1 LALAGFSQT
10 KDITPDPAAK
20 VILDKVEAK
29 YRAHT
34 SIKTD
39 FSLEMEIAE
48 ADQTELIEGAMS
60 VAGDKFRLT
69 FGDQEII
76 SDNTNLWTVMH
87 DVQEVQVDFFDPEML
102 PMQPTD
108 LFSIN
113 TNDFYYVLMGTEKVN
128 GKSCDIIE
136 LTPNNKEESYFKI
149 RLWIDKEEESII
161 KTTVFEKTG
170 NRYTYSIKNF
180 EANPEFTESYFSFSE
195 EAYPA
200 YLVTDLR

>member
-1 LALAGFSQT
+1 MGFTQT

-29 YRAHT
+29 YKGHT

-39 FSLEMEIAE
+39 FSLNMEIAE
-48 ADQTELIEGAMS
+48 ADQSELIEGSMS

-76 SDNTNLWTVMH
+76 SDNTDLWTVMH
-87 DVQEVQVDFFDPEML
+87 DVKEVQVDFFDPELL

-113 TNDFYYVLMGTEKVN
+113 TNDFYYVLMGTEKID
-128 GKSCDIIE
+128 GETCDIVE

-149 RLWIDKEEESII
+149 KLWISQKGETII

-180 EANPEFTESYFSFSE
+180 EADPSFGDSYFMFSE
-195 EAYPA
+195 EDHPD